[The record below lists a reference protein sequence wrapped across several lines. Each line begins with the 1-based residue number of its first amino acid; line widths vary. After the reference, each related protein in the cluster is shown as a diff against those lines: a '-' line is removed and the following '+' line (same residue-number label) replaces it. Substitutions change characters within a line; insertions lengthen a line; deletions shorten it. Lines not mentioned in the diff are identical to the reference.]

1 MKINAIKLKHNI
13 KNIPSQM
20 GLIKVTDV
28 NKLIDEMIKK
38 EISGSDDEKEKNGG

>member
-1 MKINAIKLKHNI
+1 
-13 KNIPSQM
+13 M
-20 GLIKVTDV
+20 GLVRIDDV